1 MSPSEC
7 NNVQF
12 LQEYRSDN
20 MYISQYDKE
29 AEFRT
34 WLVEERK
41 INPETISKELTKKE
55 FAKFIEDFN
64 TG

>member
-7 NNVQF
+7 NDVWY
-12 LQEYRSDN
+12 LQEYRSDEI
-20 MYISQYDKE
+20 YTSQYDKE

-41 INPETISKELTKKE
+41 INPETLSKDLTKKE